1 MALTPLKISLHNQSF
16 LQQEVPQIAMKTHGY
31 LPRGVCHRRTNLI
44 AVLANLLCWT
54 VSNIHR
60 RVS

>member
-1 MALTPLKISLHNQSF
+1 MALTPLKISLRNQSF
-16 LQQEVPQIAMKTHGY
+16 LQQEVPQIPLKLMDIFPG
-31 LPRGVCHRRTNLI
+31 GCHRLI

-60 RVS
+60 RLS